1 MREKRVH
8 PVLNLG
14 TDPFCLVWYKEEM
27 KCVTITIVW

>member
-14 TDPFCLVWYKEEM
+14 TDPCCNAEYKEEM
-27 KCVTITIVW
+27 KCVTIRTVW